1 MTVRALIDILQAR
14 VLAGEAHLDKD
25 VADGYCCD
33 LLSWVMAHGK
43 RAGAWITVQ
52 THLNTIAVASLLEL
66 SCIIIPEDIEVN
78 TQTLAK
84 AEEEGIAVLGTAL
97 TGYQVSGRMAAQGV
111 GD

>member
-1 MTVRALIDILQAR
+1 MTVRELVKALPMK
-14 VLAGEAHLDKD
+14 VLAGEAFLDHE

-43 RAGAWITVQ
+43 RGGAWITVQ

-78 TQTLAK
+78 DQTLAK
-84 AEEEGIAVLGTAL
+84 AEAEGIAVLSTPL
-97 TGYQVSGRMAAQGV
+97 TGYQVSGRMTALGI
-111 GD
+111 GG